1 MDAAGDILHIGEA
14 ALGHEVLCQGKGGDE
29 GSVRTQT
36 RGTVPEWGRAEEVGR
51 RLGPHSHKTRATVQ
65 GGGAEI
71 PPAPMIPQV
80 QGSDISLGV
89 WQAEGR
95 RVSGLPAG
103 SVASRGQAGQW
114 TACLKRACLLETC
127 MRRAVTTLDQR
138 VSSGSKEGGTGRYG
152 CSAKLRRQGR
162 TNTACIMV

>member
-1 MDAAGDILHIGEA
+1 MPPVTFFTSVKPHSDTRYCARGRGEMKA
-14 ALGHEVLCQGKGGDE
+14 RSELKHEALCQNGGGRRRLEE
-29 GSVRTQT
+29 GSVCTHT
-36 RGTVPEWGRAEEVGR
+36 RNELLYRGVGHR
-51 RLGPHSHKTRATVQ
+51 Y
-65 GGGAEI
+65 
-71 PPAPMIPQV
+71 PAAPIPQV

-152 CSAKLRRQGR
+152 CTAKLRRQGR